1 MAQRLRGL
9 VSQFH
14 KGSDKLK
21 IVKVGHPALRHISR
35 PVSVELLKSTR
46 GKALIEQMVSTMRA
60 HNGCGLAA
68 PQIGRNLQLFI
79 MEITEKDLEQ
89 ESQMRD
95 IERLGLRRIP
105 LTVIANPKLIKSKK
119 QLVHREG
126 CLSNPD
132 YTALV
137 PRAEAAKI
145 EGINGVT
152 GEPIRF
158 TASKWTARVLQHEV
172 DHLAGKLYIDDMDTR
187 SYAHS
192 DEFLRWQLEPEQLQA
207 ESLTPKAR
215 KACLDLPVFD
225 PRTN

>member
-105 LTVIANPKLIKSKK
+105 LTGKASRPIVAMSPNTDQKHLCSDCKSKIDQEQKAASTQGGMSK
-119 QLVHREG
+119 Q
-126 CLSNPD
+126 S
-132 YTALV
+132 
-137 PRAEAAKI
+137 
-145 EGINGVT
+145 
-152 GEPIRF
+152 
-158 TASKWTARVLQHEV
+158 
-172 DHLAGKLYIDDMDTR
+172 
-187 SYAHS
+187 
-192 DEFLRWQLEPEQLQA
+192 
-207 ESLTPKAR
+207 
-215 KACLDLPVFD
+215 
-225 PRTN
+225 